1 MLRRKTPLGCGAIAV
16 LLGILVFASTQT
28 SSASDEDSS
37 NVNDSKDSKDTKGIK
52 DVKDP
57 KHSDYSPP
65 FGLQSYE
72 PSAFGKTKNNDD
84 VGFLNIDIS
93 VKFPLAPGILHDLG
107 VDDNRFYFSF
117 TGRWGF
123 YIGTRYSGPVVGKE
137 YNPQLFWQHLVSCGD
152 KFTWTRSYGEVPA
165 SQTPSGSGPCYFM
178 FGYNHDSNGQIIDS
192 PGQYA
197 ETVRSQGAEAALDAI
212 SRGWDFIRFTA
223 KYIPASSDRYE
234 LSLYPELKYFLADGL
249 LQGKQEE
256 LHYWENPP
264 DGKPRKEVDGL
275 GFLVKYKRRLGY
287 GVIGDGKLA
296 VAYDTGYQDPFRFNT
311 VRLEAGIQILQLP
324 IVFWAE
330 KGYMSDLSQ
339 YYRNVTGYGLQIEI
353 GSF

>member
-1 MLRRKTPLGCGAIAV
+1 VLRCKRPLERGAIAFP
-16 LLGILVFASTQT
+16 LCILVFASTQT
-28 SSASDEDSS
+28 CLASDDDSS
-37 NVNDSKDSKDTKGIK
+37 NLSDSKDSKDSK
-52 DVKDP
+52 V
-57 KHSDYSPP
+57 SDYSPP

-84 VGFLNIDIS
+84 VGFINIDIS
-93 VKFPLAPGILHDLG
+93 VKFPLAPTILHEHG
-107 VDDNRFYFSF
+107 VDDNRFFFSF

-123 YIGTRYSGPVVGKE
+123 YLGTRESGPVVGKE
-137 YNPQLFWQHLVSCGD
+137 YNPQLFWQHLESCPD
-152 KFTWTRSYGEVPA
+152 NFISTRSYGEVPPRLTQNA
-165 SQTPSGSGPCYFM
+165 AGPCYFM

-197 ETVRSQGAEAALDAI
+197 QTVRSQGTDAALDAI

-223 KYIPASSDRYE
+223 KYIPYSSAKDE
-234 LSLYPELKYFLADGL
+234 VSLYPQLKYFLADGL

-264 DGKPRKEVDGL
+264 DGKPRKQVDGL
-275 GFLVKYKRRLGY
+275 GFLVKFKRRLGSDI
-287 GVIGDGKLA
+287 IGDGKLA
-296 VAYDTGYQDPFRFNT
+296 VIYDTGYQDPFRFNT
-311 VRLEAGIQILQLP
+311 VRVEAGIQIFQLP
-324 IVFWAE
+324 IVFWAQ